1 MKKRLF
7 YSKRET
13 SSKPLMAF
21 AALLCLVLGAI
32 VWGVFLR
39 PAADYALVLATAQDC
54 KRAFSEEQCFAIV
67 ASAVAIH
74 TNSAPRYPDR
84 RICEMSHGAG
94 NCAPVKMLNTTFFAP
109 EVAVV
114 ALARGAGA
122 DTKGI
127 VPLYLGPQD
136 KGSEDGRRAYYHG
149 IAVAVLQHKK
159 FGGAG
164 ISMLKD
170 LAGKPFTSD
179 AVRKLRRG

>member
-1 MKKRLF
+1 M
-7 YSKRET
+7 
-13 SSKPLMAF
+13 MAF
-21 AALLCLVLGAI
+21 GAAIFVVLGGI

-39 PAADYALVLATAQDC
+39 PAADYAMVLATAQDC

-67 ASAVAIH
+67 ANAVAIH

-94 NCAPVKMLNTTFFAP
+94 SCGPVKLLNTTFFAP

-114 ALARGAGA
+114 AVARGAGT
-122 DTKGI
+122 DTKGML
-127 VPLYLGPQD
+127 PLYLEPQN
-136 KGSEDGRRAYYHG
+136 KASENGRKAYYHG
-149 IAVAVLQHKK
+149 IAVAVLQQKK

-170 LAGKPFTSD
+170 FAGKPFTSE